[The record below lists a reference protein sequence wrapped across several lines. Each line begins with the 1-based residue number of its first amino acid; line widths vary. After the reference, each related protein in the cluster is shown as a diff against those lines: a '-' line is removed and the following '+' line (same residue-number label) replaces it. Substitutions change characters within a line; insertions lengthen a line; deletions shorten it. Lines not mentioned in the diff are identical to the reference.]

1 MTYRIDFYKAF
12 KLVPPM
18 CGLVNRVTSPKG
30 IRRIEP
36 DGYTSYQL
44 QSDLSCIYHGEA
56 SLFKPGLYWVLDIGL
71 VKGELKWNQYLFI
84 LEDDGDVYPIAEY
97 LDQRDSSWVKSAIK
111 IVKSYFE
118 GTELDPI
125 ELTMIDYKIHRKTKW
140 SKTKK

>member
-1 MTYRIDFYKAF
+1 
-12 KLVPPM
+12 
-18 CGLVNRVTSPKG
+18 
-30 IRRIEP
+30 
-36 DGYTSYQL
+36 
-44 QSDLSCIYHGEA
+44 
-56 SLFKPGLYWVLDIGL
+56 

-111 IVKSYFE
+111 LVKSYFE
-118 GTELDPI
+118 GNELDPI